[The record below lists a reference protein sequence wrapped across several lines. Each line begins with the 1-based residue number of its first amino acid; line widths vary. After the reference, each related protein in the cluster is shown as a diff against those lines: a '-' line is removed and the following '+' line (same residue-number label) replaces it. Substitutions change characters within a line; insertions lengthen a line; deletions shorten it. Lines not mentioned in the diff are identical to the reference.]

1 MGNSAI
7 AFNAAYSGLPEASA
21 SASFGRAVVSRCMMV
36 TAQRQR
42 AYGDQGPGQD
52 IVATLRFLASDA
64 TAASLTPTAWAL
76 GTEIK
81 VTRTGRGETVAAK
94 YKIGASRETGDVVA
108 LGLEDVAQT

>member
-1 MGNSAI
+1 MTADVYNC
-7 AFNAAYSGLPEASA
+7 NYYSLPEASA
-21 SASFGRAVVSRCMMV
+21 TASFGRAVVSRCMMV

-64 TAASLTPTAWAL
+64 AAVPVLPTAWAL

-81 VTRTGRGETVAAK
+81 VTRTGRGETVAGR
-94 YKIGASRETGDVVA
+94 YRIGASRETGDVVA
-108 LGLEDVAQT
+108 LGLEEVAQT